1 MQSNPTSSPP
11 PSTTTSSTSTV
22 ETVQGTNV
30 FHLCGYKFLRGIGAG
45 RFVRSGTFA
54 VGGYLWSL
62 RFFPG
67 GDGGAAADG
76 RGTTTTHDD
85 DCCFHAEL
93 MTKGAEARAC
103 FTIGLVNQA
112 DGSTRWEPT
121 TPLFRLTTAGAGHG
135 SPSASIAVKR
145 SKVEDFAVL
154 RGDRV
159 SVVCVVG
166 VIKNPRVSPAETIV
180 SRVEVPPPDMPECL
194 GRLLEEGVGT
204 DVNINVGD
212 ETFAAHKI
220 MLAMRSPVFKAQLY
234 GPMKE
239 KTEQDLTVD
248 DMQPAV
254 FRALLRF
261 IYTDSLPAIIGGQY
275 EDDRREM
282 VCHLLVAADRYGME
296 RLKTICQGIL
306 CKALAVHT
314 VADMLAL
321 ADQHHCS
328 MLKDAC
334 MEFIFSPNRLGD
346 VVESHGYAKLRT
358 TCPSVLLEILEKSS
372 EFQKT

>member
-1 MQSNPTSSPP
+1 MQSNPSSPQPGRAP
-11 PSTTTSSTSTV
+11 PSTTTSSTSAV
-22 ETVQGTNV
+22 ETVQGTHV

-45 RFVRSGTFA
+45 RSVRSGTFA

-67 GDGGAAADG
+67 GDG
-76 RGTTTTHDD
+76 
-85 DCCFHAEL
+85 
-93 MTKGAEARAC
+93 
-103 FTIGLVNQA
+103 
-112 DGSTRWEPT
+112 STRWEPT
-121 TPLFRLTTAGAGHG
+121 TPLLALTTTGGTGHG
-135 SPSASIAVKR
+135 SPSARIAVKR
-145 SKVEDFAVL
+145 SKLEDFAVL

-180 SRVEVPPPDMPECL
+180 SRVELRPPDMPECL
-194 GRLLEEGVGT
+194 GRLLEQGVGT
-204 DVNINVGD
+204 DVNIHVGD

-220 MLAMRSPVFKAQLY
+220 VLAMRSPVFKAQLY
-234 GPMKE
+234 GPMRGKV
-239 KTEQDLTVD
+239 EQDLSID

-261 IYTDSLPAIIGGQY
+261 IYTDSLPIIGGQY

-282 VCHLLVAADRYGME
+282 VCHLLIAADRYGME

-358 TCPSVLLEILEKSS
+358 TCPSVLVEILEKSS